1 MQHRTRALNIR
12 GVANGRATAVVAAVL
27 LAAACKGGE
36 VKDYY
41 SGVSDGGMT
50 TGGTQS
56 EGGSSGEGGT
66 AAGGDTGGGSD
77 GTGGISTGGAG
88 GSGPTGGEAAGG
100 AAAAV
105 RPFEDG
111 CGQDTDC
118 GAGEK
123 CVLGL
128 CVKPPPNN
136 FKANFACDDILRE
149 GSDPDFSCWDTPQV
163 LDTTGPDTVAM
174 RGRIEFFGDGNVTK
188 DLTVKVYDFATF
200 DPTPCLT
207 AGDNAQDVDRARA
220 ATEAC
225 IDEHNTAL
233 AEAVSH
239 LCADNPS
246 EGCYEMTGVPT
257 RTELVIRVF
266 GEARLWVPTY
276 EYGVFVNPCVL
287 AQFKDDSVCPEQRPE
302 AAPDTN
308 WSCSLKD
315 EGGDVY
321 FPNDLNVLSKTTWTT
336 FPPTAG
342 VPRIELGRGAIAG
355 RAYDCQGRPVV
366 NAAAGFFHGGSRTTY
381 FNGNPDDTL
390 PQPGLDR
397 TNIDATYAN
406 LNTPAGVQGVVQV
419 AWQGEGA
426 DRKLKVVNF
435 NRLFLL
441 PNTLIILSPSGR
453 NPADVFPPYL

>member
-1 MQHRTRALNIR
+1 MRTATRTRGA
-12 GVANGRATAVVAAVL
+12 L
-27 LAAACKGGE
+27 LALGTAAMLAACKGEE

-41 SGVSDGGMT
+41 SGSPDGSLPVGGEAA
-50 TGGTQS
+50 TGGS
-56 EGGSSGEGGT
+56 
-66 AAGGDTGGGSD
+66 GGD
-77 GTGGISTGGAG
+77 TGGAG
-88 GSGPTGGEAAGG
+88 GSAGGSATGGTVGG
-100 AAAAV
+100 TGGTGSGGEVTGGTPTEAV
-105 RPFEDG
+105 RPFEGG
-111 CGQDTDC
+111 CTADTDC

-123 CVLGL
+123 CALGL
-128 CVKPPPNN
+128 CVKPPPQN
-136 FKANFACDDILRE
+136 FKANFACDDTLVE
-149 GSDPDFSCWDTPQV
+149 GSDPDFSCWDAPQA
-163 LDTTGPDTVAM
+163 LAMDGPDTVPM

-200 DPTPCLT
+200 DPSMCLT
-207 AGDNAQDVDRARA
+207 AGEGIMDVDRARA

-225 IDEHNTAL
+225 VDEHNTAL
-233 AEAVSH
+233 AETVSH
-239 LCADNPS
+239 TCADDPS

-266 GEARLWVPTY
+266 GESRLWVPTY

-287 AQFKDDSVCPEQRPE
+287 DPYKDDSTCPEQRPD

-308 WSCSLKD
+308 WSCSLKS
-315 EGGDVY
+315 EGGETF
-321 FPNDLNVLSKTTWTT
+321 FPNELSVLSKTTWTT

-342 VPRIELGRGAIAG
+342 VPRIELGHGAIAG

-366 NAAAGFFHGGSRTTY
+366 NASAGFFAPGRRTTY

-406 LNTPAGVQGVVQV
+406 LDTPAGPQGVVQV

-426 DRKLKVVNF
+426 ERKLRVVNF
-435 NRLFLL
+435 NRMFLL

-453 NPADVFPPYL
+453 NPVDVFPPYL